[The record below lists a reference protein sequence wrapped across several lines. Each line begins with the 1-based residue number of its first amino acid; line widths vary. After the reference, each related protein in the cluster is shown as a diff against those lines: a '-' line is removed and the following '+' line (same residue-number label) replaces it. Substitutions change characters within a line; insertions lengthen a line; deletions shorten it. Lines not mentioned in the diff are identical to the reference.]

1 MQHLSVPQGQFDL
14 ARYPIRKN
22 DTLRA
27 WEAADELLLQFLA
40 GETPDT
46 RAANAEAAD
55 ATGSTAPVDL
65 SGTILIVND
74 GSGALATALAD
85 HHPVSL
91 SDSYLSQRATIEN
104 LRRNRIA
111 VDQVTLVSSLAPL
124 PDRIDVVVL
133 KVPKSLALL
142 EDQLIR
148 IAPALHEGSVVV
160 AGAMTKHIHTS
171 TIELFE
177 RILGPTTTSLA
188 HKKARL
194 VHTSPDPTRPR
205 LTSPWPKQFS
215 AGNAKLAIS
224 NQAGVFSAERLDI
237 GTRFLLDNLPD
248 DLPSGEVDGLTSGRT
263 NDHVVDLGCGNG
275 IVGLAAAIRFPDAEI
290 TFVDESYLAVASAE
304 ATFAANVDDD
314 RVARFVVG
322 DGLGS
327 VAEGEPVAA
336 GSVDLVLN
344 NPPFHDNHAVGD
356 ATAWQMFTESHAAL
370 RAGGELWVV
379 GNRHLAYH
387 AKLKRIF
394 GNCDVV
400 ASNAKFVVYRA
411 TR

>member
-27 WEAADELLLQFLA
+27 WEGADEYLLQFLA
-40 GETPDT
+40 GEVDDGTDDP
-46 RAANAEAAD
+46 
-55 ATGSTAPVDL
+55 SPVDL
-65 SGTILIVND
+65 SGSVLLVND

-85 HHPVSL
+85 HRPASL
-91 SDSYLSQRATIEN
+91 SDSYLSQRATVEN
-104 LRRNRIA
+104 LRRNGIDA
-111 VDQVTLVSSLAPL
+111 EHVTLLDSLAPL
-124 PDRIDVVVL
+124 PERIDVVVL

-148 IAPALHEGSVVV
+148 IAPALHAGSVVV

-188 HKKARL
+188 KKKARL
-194 VHTSPDPTRPR
+194 VHTTPDPTRPR
-205 LTSPWPKQFS
+205 SVSPWPKQFL
-215 AGNAKLAIS
+215 AGNAGLAIS

-237 GTRFLLDNLPD
+237 GTRFLLDHLPD
-248 DLPSGEVDGLTSGRT
+248 DLAGDQ
-263 NDHVVDLGCGNG
+263 VVDLGCGNG

-304 ATFAANVDDD
+304 ATFHANIDDD
-314 RVARFVVG
+314 RIARFVVG
-322 DGLGS
+322 DGLSS
-327 VAEGEPVAA
+327 VATGEPLAA

-370 RAGGELWVV
+370 RSGGELWVV

-411 TR
+411 IR